1 MEIREAPKCDLKYE
15 YWFTVDREE
24 GIPIE
29 RNVTNGPTNQDARI
43 ELGCGFGQNKGFLYQ
58 SKGQVYR
65 HINQVVLQKD

>member
-43 ELGCGFGQNKGFLYQ
+43 ELGCGFG
-58 SKGQVYR
+58 
-65 HINQVVLQKD
+65 